1 MSTTTL
7 STQVDAQGQQERFVD
22 IIWNVTLV
30 CPWDCEIC
38 CVDAVHVSK
47 KQQVIQL
54 RSRGLSQTDTI
65 AYRPG
70 EGSIFDQAM
79 RQRQQEGKELSFE
92 QKLQILH
99 HLEGFRPKLDFS
111 GGDPLSASENYKVMQ
126 LASQRFGREAITLTA
141 TGAGLARYVV
151 EDIAPFIGE
160 LNFTYDNPL
169 QEGYQ
174 CRPAGYADGNLR
186 KAAKF
191 AQAGVKTRGECPL
204 TVYNAQEE
212 TLRQIY
218 LNLHESGI
226 DKLLL
231 MRLFQSGRGVFHP
244 SDSPTPDLY
253 RRSIDFLR
261 EMEAKYTYPQLK
273 LQCALKFFDRKDL
286 AENPCDLLR
295 ESFGLM
301 TDGTLLT
308 SPWAIGG
315 HGRPIDDA
323 WVLGNL
329 VETPL
334 KDLLA
339 TPKAQEYTKR
349 LDENFGNCKIF
360 SFLHSTRERP
370 LDRIFDNA
378 DPLYNPAYS
387 LEARAAAI

>member
-1 MSTTTL
+1 MSTHIT
-7 STQVDAQGQQERFVD
+7 SVQVDREERKGRFVD

-30 CPWDCEIC
+30 CPWDCDIC
-38 CVDAVHVSK
+38 CVDAVHVVK
-47 KQQVIQL
+47 KRQIIQL
-54 RSRGLSQTDTI
+54 RSQGLTRIDEI
-65 AYRPG
+65 AHQPG
-70 EGSIFDQAM
+70 KGSIFDQAM
-79 RQRQQEGKELSFE
+79 MHRQQEGKELRFE
-92 QKLQILH
+92 QKLQILQ
-99 HLEGFRPKLDFS
+99 HLDGFQPKIDFS
-111 GGDPLSASENYKVMQ
+111 GGDPLSVSENYKVMQ
-126 LASQRFGREAITLTA
+126 IASQRFGKEAITLTA

-169 QEGYQ
+169 ADGYQ

-204 TVYNAQEE
+204 TVHNAQDE
-212 TLRQIY
+212 TLRRIY
-218 LNLHESGI
+218 LNLHDAGI

-231 MRLFQSGRGVFHP
+231 MRLFPSGRGVFRP
-244 SDSPTPDLY
+244 EDAPTPALY
-253 RRSIDFLR
+253 RRSIDLLR
-261 EMEAKYTYPQLK
+261 EMEAQYKYPQLK

-308 SPWAIGG
+308 SPWAVGG

-329 VETPL
+329 AQTPL
-334 KDLLA
+334 QEILETA
-339 TPKAQEYTKR
+339 KAKEYEKR

-360 SFLHSTRERP
+360 SFLHSKRDKP
-370 LDRIFDNA
+370 LDRIFDTA
-378 DPLYNPAYS
+378 DPLYSPAHRP
-387 LEARAAAI
+387 EEKAATI